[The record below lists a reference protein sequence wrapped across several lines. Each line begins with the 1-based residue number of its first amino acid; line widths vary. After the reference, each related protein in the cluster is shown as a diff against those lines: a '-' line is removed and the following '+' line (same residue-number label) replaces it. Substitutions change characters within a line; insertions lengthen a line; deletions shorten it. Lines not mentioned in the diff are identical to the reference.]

1 MRLWLLTFKG
11 VGCRGRSPPASVV
24 LARPA
29 LPIESGV
36 GNLCFCKRVLQDNN
50 RRARRLTREGL
61 ACPSRPP

>member
-1 MRLWLLTFKG
+1 MRLWPLRESVAGALAT
-11 VGCRGRSPPASVV
+11 VGVV

-36 GNLCFCKRVLQDNN
+36 VNLCFCKRVLQDNN
-50 RRARRLTREGL
+50 RPARRLTREGL